1 MGWRFPT
8 QGERKG
14 GCKVAALG
22 VAKGNT
28 GDGRDQRGVSDE
40 GLGDAWPRPEEVSYA
55 THS

>member
-40 GLGDAWPRPEEVSYA
+40 GLGDVWPRPEEVSYA